1 MPQPK
6 RPGIPPLGVSAGIDL
21 GPTLRSPGWVT
32 HARRYSPDGVP
43 AGQRPY
49 RGSRERENTVET
61 REIVWSQVDEIRI
74 VPESSRLR
82 VEVRVE
88 LAAILTLASAK

>member
-1 MPQPK
+1 M
-6 RPGIPPLGVSAGIDL
+6 LGV
-21 GPTLRSPGWVT
+21 
-32 HARRYSPDGVP
+32 YSPDGVP

>member
-1 MPQPK
+1 M
-6 RPGIPPLGVSAGIDL
+6 LGATHRMESRRVSA
-21 GPTLRSPGWVT
+21 PTEVLERE
-32 HARRYSPDGVP
+32 RERE
-43 AGQRPY
+43 
-49 RGSRERENTVET
+49 RERENTVET